1 MLTWDILFTAVDCKN
16 PDQSKCWLKT
26 RHDVWNG
33 CAKRELF
40 CEIWTLLGKRRQP
53 TDGGENT
60 PFRLSFPPL
69 SGKTTSLQ
77 DYIKTITLAEEKLK
91 GVLWGWLWFWLWEES
106 WEEIFT
112 NVWYRLVNYI
122 PPFVGTE
129 NQPCKTVWKGRY
141 NLVCSNA
148 DCNCSLLV
156 KFWFILVLDSCE
168 RDFYSF
174 IHIDVP
180 WERSAKN
187 VVLVSPGFSARSKK
201 GFWQHLYHDLTTPI
215 GRHAYSRMY
224 FWSPLSFCH

>member
-26 RHDVWNG
+26 RHEVWNG

-53 TDGGENT
+53 TDGRENT

-91 GVLWGWLWFWLWEES
+91 GVFMRLTMILAVGRVLGRNFYEC
-106 WEEIFT
+106 
-112 NVWYRLVNYI
+112 LVNYI
-122 PPFVGTE
+122 PPFAGTE
-129 NQPCKTVWKGRY
+129 NQSCKTVWKERC

-156 KFWFILVLDSCE
+156 KFWFILVLGSWE

-180 WERSAKN
+180 WERAAKN
-187 VVLVSPGFSARSKK
+187 VVLVSPGFSARSRK

-215 GRHAYSRMY
+215 GQHAYSRMY